1 MDYDYD
7 EETQLRFDEKDL
19 FSASIALG
27 ADVEEYDI
35 EYDAFVKRF
44 KRGEDWNE
52 AISAIRKYEKTTIC
66 LVEGL

>member
-52 AISAIRKYEKTTIC
+52 AISAIRKYEKRTIC
-66 LVEGL
+66 LVEEL